1 MSAAILSIADRQSR
15 DVQRRAI
22 KAVNLQREQ
31 LREHVAQIRANGFAP
46 EVERRELPASLD
58 AWYHAQPIPAGRI
71 APKLALSADAKR
83 CYGLPASARLVDL
96 RGFGAEVDQ
105 RCVVMLSTVG
115 GYVVGV
121 KTPDAGG
128 VGIMWRSA
136 DKAAFYAMRLEVE
149 HGLPRLERV
158 A

>member
-1 MSAAILSIADRQSR
+1 M
-15 DVQRRAI
+15 
-22 KAVNLQREQ
+22 
-31 LREHVAQIRANGFAP
+31 
-46 EVERRELPASLD
+46 
-58 AWYHAQPIPAGRI
+58 
-71 APKLALSADAKR
+71 
-83 CYGLPASARLVDL
+83 DL